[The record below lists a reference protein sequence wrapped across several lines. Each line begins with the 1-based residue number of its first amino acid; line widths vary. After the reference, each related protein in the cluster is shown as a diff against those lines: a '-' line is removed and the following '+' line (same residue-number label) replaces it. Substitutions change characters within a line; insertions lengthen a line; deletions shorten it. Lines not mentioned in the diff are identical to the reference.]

1 MNGIVKGLAEK
12 RDVLDGVN
20 PGHPIT
26 GGAKMECK
34 PSLAGGLGFISLAE
48 IIQILGG
55 NGCTGSLKITSR
67 YSPTPGYIYFLDGDP
82 VHSTCNG
89 SRGLQAIYSLFG
101 WSEGEFEFRDGR
113 VNVSRTVRGNRMQ
126 IVLDA
131 LRMLDEGRIDQV
143 GPSKSDPSDGFGY
156 GNVRSVPVVKGPLPD
171 YMYIVQEERFP
182 DGAQIVQEGT
192 YGNWIWVVLE
202 GRVDITK
209 ETEQGPVPIARLG
222 EGCFI
227 GTLLSLLHGVNRR
240 TATATAVGDVHVGLL
255 DTLRLS
261 GEYASL
267 SNLFKGVLLSLTSRL
282 FKITDR
288 TVGLLM
294 SQAVSGLLNE
304 SDTTLIDRRT
314 LETGM
319 YTIREGQT
327 WVVSR
332 TQRGYLPLCTLSERD
347 VFGRVPFLDI
357 GHEPHSASV
366 ASQENLQVEELDS
379 DALNLEYERLSET
392 FRSLIHNVGSCIAE
406 TTRIA
411 CRS

>member
-1 MNGIVKGLAEK
+1 M
-12 RDVLDGVN
+12 RSR
-20 PGHPIT
+20 
-26 GGAKMECK
+26 

-48 IIQILGG
+48 VIQILGG
-55 NGCTGSLKITSR
+55 NGSTGFLQITSR
-67 YSPTPGYIYFLDGDP
+67 HSPTPGTIYFSKGDP
-82 VHSTCNG
+82 VHATCNG
-89 SRGLQAIYSLFG
+89 SQGLQAIYQLFG
-101 WSEGEFEFRDGR
+101 WAEGEFEFRDG
-113 VNVSRTVRGNRMQ
+113 NVQVGRTVRGNRMQ

-131 LRMLDEGRIDQV
+131 LRMLDEGRIHKK

-156 GNVRSVPVVKGPLPD
+156 GNVRTLPVVKGPLPD
-171 YMYIVQEERFP
+171 YLYIVQEERFP

-202 GRVDITK
+202 GKVDITK
-209 ETEQGPVPIARLG
+209 ETEQGPLPIARLG

-240 TATATAVGDVHVGLL
+240 TATATAVGDVQLGLL

-261 GEYASL
+261 GEYAGL
-267 SNLFKGVLLSLTSRL
+267 SNRFKNVLLSLTSRL

-294 SQAVSGLLNE
+294 SRTVAEMMETSEAPLMEQDLLESG
-304 SDTTLIDRRT
+304 I
-314 LETGM
+314 
-319 YTIREGQT
+319 YTISEGQT
-327 WVVSR
+327 WVVGS
-332 TQRGYLPLCTLSERD
+332 TQRGYLPLCELTERD

-357 GHEPHSASV
+357 GHEPHRASV
-366 ASQENLQVEELDS
+366 LSQNDLRIEELDADS
-379 DALNLEYERLSET
+379 LNREYETLSQT
-392 FRSLIHNVGSCIAE
+392 FKGLIHNVGSCISE

>member
-1 MNGIVKGLAEK
+1 
-12 RDVLDGVN
+12 
-20 PGHPIT
+20 
-26 GGAKMECK
+26 MESK
-34 PSLAGGLGFISLAE
+34 PSLAGGLEFISMAE
-48 IIQILGG
+48 ILQILGG
-55 NGCTGSLKITSR
+55 NGSTGSLKITSR

-82 VHSTCNG
+82 VHATCKG
-89 SRGLQAIYSLFG
+89 SQGVQAIYHLFG
-101 WSEGEFEFRDGR
+101 WTEGHFEFRDGR
-113 VNVSRTVRGNRMQ
+113 IHVGRTVRGNRMQ

-131 LRMLDEGRIDQV
+131 LRMLDEGRIRRI
-143 GPSKSDPSDGFGY
+143 GPSKNDPSDGFGY
-156 GNVRSVPVVKGPLPD
+156 GNIRSLPVVKGPLPD
-171 YMYIVQEERFP
+171 YMYIVQEEHFQ
-182 DGAQIVQEGT
+182 DGARIVQEGT

-202 GRVDITK
+202 GKVDITK

-240 TATATAVGDVHVGLL
+240 TATATAVGDVQLGLL

-267 SNLFKGVLLSLTSRL
+267 SNRFKGVLLSLTSRL

-294 SQAVSGLLNE
+294 SQTVAELLNE
-304 SDTTLIDRRT
+304 SDTPLFDQHQ
-314 LETGM
+314 LESAM
-319 YTIREGQT
+319 YTISGGQT
-327 WVVSR
+327 WVVSS
-332 TQRGYLPLCTLSERD
+332 TKRGYLPLCALTERD

-366 ASQENLQVEELDS
+366 ASQEHLRFEELDTGE
-379 DALNLEYERLSET
+379 LNHEYERLSET
-392 FRSLIHNVGSCIAE
+392 FKGLVHNVGSCISE

>member
-1 MNGIVKGLAEK
+1 MNGNWKGLAEK
-12 RDVLDGVN
+12 RSDLDWIN
-20 PGHPIT
+20 RDRPIT
-26 GGAKMECK
+26 GGATMNGK

-67 YSPTPGYIYFLDGDP
+67 YSPTPGHIYFVDGDP
-82 VHSTCNG
+82 VHATCNG
-89 SRGLQAIYSLFG
+89 SSGVQAIYDLFG
-101 WSEGEFEFRDGR
+101 WSDGEFEFRDGG
-113 VNVSRTVRGNRMQ
+113 VNVNRTVRGNRMQ

-131 LRMLDEGRIDQV
+131 LRLLDEGRIHRV
-143 GPSKSDPSDGFGY
+143 GPSKNDPTDGFGY
-156 GNVRSVPVVKGPLPD
+156 GNVRSIPVVKGPMPD

-182 DGAQIVQEGT
+182 DGARIVQEGT

-240 TATATAVGDVHVGLL
+240 TATATAVGDVHLGLL

-294 SQAVSGLLNE
+294 SQAVSDLLNE
-304 SDTTLIDRRT
+304 SDTQLLDQHM
-314 LETGM
+314 LETGI
-319 YTIREGQT
+319 YTVRKGQT

-332 TQRGYLPLCTLSERD
+332 ARRGYLPLCTLSERD

-357 GHEPHSASV
+357 GHEPNAASV
-366 ASQENLQVEELDS
+366 ASQEDLRIEELDAE
-379 DALNLEYERLSET
+379 ALNREYDRLSET
-392 FRSLIHNVGSCIAE
+392 FKSLVHNVGSCISE